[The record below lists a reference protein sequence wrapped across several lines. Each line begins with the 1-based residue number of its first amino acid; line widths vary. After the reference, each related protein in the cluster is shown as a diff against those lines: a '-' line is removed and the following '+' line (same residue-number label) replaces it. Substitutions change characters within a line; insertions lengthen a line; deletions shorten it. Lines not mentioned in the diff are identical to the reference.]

1 MNPSMKTFNYCV
13 TEIKWPVQ
21 LERLPDQ
28 GSCLSIRSTRPSS
41 ATSYQISIR
50 FKRSRTWCLTQ
61 HCLYTSHFL
70 WSCLS
75 RKIFFHL
82 KWWVCVCTYVCIDEC
97 AGHVFFSWAVSQC
110 CSGSASLHSL
120 LKSICLPI
128 LHAVLLSF
136 RKALLTDLFTLP
148 GSFCAIVPAFLY
160 SFNSTSRKLQ
170 NHWGQWL
177 QPWNLKTLTCSLEE
191 KLWQT

>member
-1 MNPSMKTFNYCV
+1 MKPSMKTFISCV
-13 TEIKWPVQ
+13 TEVKWLVQ
-21 LERLPDQ
+21 MKRLPDQ
-28 GSCLSIRSTRPSS
+28 GNCLSVRSTRPSS
-41 ATSYQISIR
+41 TSPYQISIWL
-50 FKRSRTWCLTQ
+50 KRLHTGCLTQ

-82 KWWVCVCTYVCIDEC
+82 KWRVCVCTCVCIEEC

-110 CSGSASLHSL
+110 CRGSAGLHSPL
-120 LKSICLPI
+120 MSICLPI

-148 GSFCAIVPAFLY
+148 GSFCVIVPAFLY
-160 SFNSTSRKLQ
+160 SFNRTSWKLQ
-170 NHWGQWL
+170 NH
-177 QPWNLKTLTCSLEE
+177 
-191 KLWQT
+191 